1 MEMIKRFTVDCWEC
15 EGHGKYTIGHPNDP
29 SSQENDCLSCHGTGR
44 VVVEDY
50 YNDLAELLEDYPS
63 AKEYEE

>member
-1 MEMIKRFTVDCWEC
+1 MEMVKKFIVDCWKC

-29 SSQENDCLSCHGTGR
+29 SSQENDCLSCHDTGR
-44 VVVEDY
+44 VIIKDY